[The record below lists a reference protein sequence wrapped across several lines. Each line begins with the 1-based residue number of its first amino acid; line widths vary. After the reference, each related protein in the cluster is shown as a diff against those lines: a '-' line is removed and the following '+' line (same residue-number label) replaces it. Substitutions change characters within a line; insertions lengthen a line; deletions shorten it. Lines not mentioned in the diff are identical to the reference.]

1 MPFKSFDTATME
13 VDGNAS
19 SLIILHSA
27 PLMCLGMKNALNMYA
42 NLSGRTI
49 HHGACVADMID
60 TVRAARRGSVI
71 VCDVTCWTALERDAG
86 GLRDHIRAEGVAICL
101 VACTDESAYRLLQLR
116 GVSGVV
122 TPDCD
127 GRELETA
134 VSEIIAGRTY
144 FKTEDRLAPV
154 TGMAKLSSR
163 QGRDS
168 RTDDARPPQQADRLG
183 ARRHRRHGEKPRFGD
198 PRQAWLRPSNAG
210 HHGLPAEPRRR
221 VATLAALVPRLS
233 RSRP

>member
-1 MPFKSFDTATME
+1 MPFKSFDTAAMD
-13 VDGNAS
+13 VDGSAS

-42 NLSGRTI
+42 SLSGRTI
-49 HHGACVADMID
+49 HHGACVAAMTD

-71 VCDVTCWTALERDAG
+71 VCDVACWTALERDGG

-134 VSEIIAGRTY
+134 VSEIAGGRTY
-144 FKTEDRLAPV
+144 FKTEDRLAPA

-163 QGRDS
+163 QVEILELMTRGLLNKQIAWELGVTEGTVKSHVSAILDKLGCDR
-168 RTDDARPPQQADRLG
+168 RTQAITAFLQSLGVGSQHPQ
-183 ARRHRRHGEKPRFGD
+183 
-198 PRQAWLRPSNAG
+198 
-210 HHGLPAEPRRR
+210 
-221 VATLAALVPRLS
+221 
-233 RSRP
+233 RSFHA